1 MVLDIVQVFLDAMS
15 GLATGLIG
23 LITDSFSGLVYN
35 STDGLSDIAVWGLAF
50 GAIAIVLGVVQRFIK

>member
-15 GLATGLIG
+15 GLATGFIG
-23 LITDSFSGLVYN
+23 LVTDSFAGLVYN
-35 STDGLSDIAVWGLAF
+35 SVDGLSDIAVWGLAF